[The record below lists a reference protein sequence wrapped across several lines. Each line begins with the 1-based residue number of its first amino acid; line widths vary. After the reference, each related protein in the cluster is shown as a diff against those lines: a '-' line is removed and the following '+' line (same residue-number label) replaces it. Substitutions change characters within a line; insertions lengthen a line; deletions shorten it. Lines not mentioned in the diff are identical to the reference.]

1 MDLVTPTRSQA
12 AMQNMSQTGGQRGES
27 SSLLFHPHLLHES
40 DSISSS
46 SSSTP
51 SLSSGTKSK
60 PIGLHD
66 PLVKSTPSCHKS
78 DPTHSSFVKSVMVHM
93 VFSIVDLSGDDDNI
107 DEVLV
112 DVLGGGMVD

>member
-1 MDLVTPTRSQA
+1 MVFSIVDLSGDDDNVDEVLVDVLGGEMRMDGSVL
-12 AMQNMSQTGGQRGES
+12 M
-27 SSLLFHPHLLHES
+27 
-40 DSISSS
+40 
-46 SSSTP
+46 P
-51 SLSSGTKSK
+51 SLSSRTKSK

-93 VFSIVDLSGDDDNI
+93 VFSIVDLSGDDDNV

>member
-1 MDLVTPTRSQA
+1 MDLVPPTRSQA
-12 AMQNMSQTGGQRGES
+12 AMQNMGQTGGRRVES
-27 SSLLFHPHLLHES
+27 SSLLLHPHLLHES
-40 DSISSS
+40 DSPSSS

-66 PLVKSTPSCHKS
+66 PSVKSTPSCHKS
-78 DPTHSSFVKSVMVHM
+78 DPTHSNFAKSIMVHM
-93 VFSIVDLSGDDDNI
+93 VFSIVDLSADDDNV
-107 DEVLV
+107 DEALV